1 MFEGMTYLTYF
12 HLHANTVE
20 EVRGACKGL
29 KSLTTGYE
37 EKQTE
42 EDSR

>member
-20 EVRGACKGL
+20 EVRGL
-29 KSLTTGYE
+29 SRDSSL
-37 EKQTE
+37 
-42 EDSR
+42 